1 MTVEEQKA
9 AAKKEKET
17 LAKMIVTYQANTN
30 YQLEE
35 LMTKPLKR
43 LQEIY
48 DTVMKR

>member
-9 AAKKEKET
+9 EAKREKET
-17 LAKMIVTYQANTN
+17 LAKMIVTFQSFTHYT
-30 YQLEE
+30 LDE

-48 DTVMKR
+48 DAVTKR